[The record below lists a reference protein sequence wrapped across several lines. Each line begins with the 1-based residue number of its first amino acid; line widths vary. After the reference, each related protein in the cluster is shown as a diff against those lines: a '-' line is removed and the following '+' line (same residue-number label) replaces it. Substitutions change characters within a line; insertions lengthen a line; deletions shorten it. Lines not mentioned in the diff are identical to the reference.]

1 MLMAH
6 FAINI
11 AALGRFVVVLEDLA
25 CHRVIKLRNATRT
38 LAIMMV
44 FAIRIQMG

>member
-1 MLMAH
+1 MLMVH

-11 AALGRFVVVLEDLA
+11 AALGRFVVVLEDSVSL
-25 CHRVIKLRNATRT
+25 RVIKLRNATRT

-44 FAIRIQMG
+44 FAARIRMG